1 MEFSYLN
8 PTQIEFGQGKIS
20 SISSLIPKD
29 NKVLFIYGGGSIKR
43 NGVYDQVINSLEGY
57 NFFEFSG
64 VEPNPTKETLDK
76 AIKLAKDEDIDF
88 ILAVG
93 GGSVIDGAKYVAHS
107 YYYEGDG
114 WDILE
119 GKYIS
124 EKALPIGAVVT
135 LAATG
140 SESNTGSVITKA
152 QTKEKRFFRSVHSFP
167 KFAVMDP
174 SVLKSLDDRQIKNGL
189 VDAFVHTCEQYL
201 TYKQGRI
208 AQDNYAE
215 GILRGLITLANSVD
229 NRDDLW
235 YANLLWLANQA
246 FNGLI
251 GAGVTQD
258 WATHYI
264 GHELTGLYGI
274 DHARTLAII
283 QPNLF
288 RVLKEHKAGKLLQMG
303 ENVFRIDTTDPDII
317 INKIEE
323 LYKSLDIDLKISD
336 YTDDKEVKEKVIPLL
351 IKHGFSKLGENQ
363 IVDTNIVEK
372 VLDKSM

>member
-29 NKVLFIYGGGSIKR
+29 YKVLFIYGGGSIKR
-43 NGVYDQVINSLEGY
+43 NGVYDQVIDALKGY
-57 NFFEFSG
+57 NYFEFSG
-64 VEPNPTKETLDK
+64 IEPNPTKETLDK
-76 AIKLAKDEDIDF
+76 AIKLAKDEDVDF

-124 EKALPIGAVVT
+124 QKALPIGAIVT

-174 SVLKSLDDRQIKNGL
+174 SVLKSLNDRQIKNGL

-201 TYKQGRI
+201 TFKQGMM

-303 ENVFRIDTTDPDII
+303 ENVFRIDTTDPDVI
-317 INKIEE
+317 INKIED
-323 LYKSLDIDLKISD
+323 LYKSLDINLKISD

-372 VLDKSM
+372 ILDKSI